1 MQFSA
6 DKSPSSDLHKRYQA
20 LRKKFLAGIPK
31 RLQDIEAAPCATV
44 RAQLLHQLIGAAL
57 NFKAEALGNLARA
70 NEIALI
76 KDFKTNWPTCLASLQ
91 AELRRLES
99 DAD

>member
-6 DKSPSSDLHKRYQA
+6 DKTPSADLLKRHQA
-20 LRKKFLAGIPK
+20 LRKKFIAGIPK
-31 RLQDIEAAPCATV
+31 RLLDIEVATCATV

-57 NFKAEALGNLARA
+57 SFKAEALGNLARA

-76 KDFKTNWPTCLASLQ
+76 DDFKSNWPACLALLR

-99 DAD
+99 EVD

>member
-6 DKSPSSDLHKRYQA
+6 EKSPSSDLHKRYQA

-57 NFKAEALGNLARA
+57 NFKAEALGNLARGH
-70 NEIALI
+70 ESALT
-76 KDFKTNWPTCLASLQ
+76 KDFKGNWPACLALLHT
-91 AELRRLES
+91 ELRRLES
-99 DAD
+99 EAE

>member
-6 DKSPSSDLHKRYQA
+6 DIATSADLRRRHQA
-20 LRKKFLAGIPK
+20 LRKKFIAGIPK
-31 RLQDIEAAPCATV
+31 RLLDLEVAPSATV
-44 RAQLLHQLIGAAL
+44 RAQLLHQLTGAAL